1 MKNRITKEHITIGVI
16 ILVVICGAYFFLYN
30 PLIGGLSAKAAEC
43 RSIEG
48 LLLEMRDTIKL
59 AGKSTEE
66 RVLLAEKDASLA
78 IDELTKHG
86 KSMGINFIS
95 IMPREIIKTSD
106 SQYKILPVEMAVEAT
121 DQQFSQFIGL
131 LDELKKSVITIESF
145 DVGPEKESP
154 GKLKA
159 TIVIDMYFSAAEN
172 AE

>member
-1 MKNRITKEHITIGVI
+1 MRNKITKEHVI
-16 ILVVICGAYFFLYN
+16 LGASILGAIVVAYLLFFN
-30 PLIGGLSAKAAEC
+30 PLIKTLNIKRSESK
-43 RSIEG
+43 SIEG
-48 LLLEMRDTIKL
+48 LLTEMRDTIRL
-59 AGKSTEE
+59 AGNGKEE

-95 IMPREIIKTSD
+95 IVPKDVIKSSD

-131 LDELKKSVITIESF
+131 LDELKKSVITVESF
-145 DVGPEKESP
+145 DAASVKENPS
-154 GKLKA
+154 KLKA
-159 TIVIDMYFSAAEN
+159 TIVIDMYFSVAEN